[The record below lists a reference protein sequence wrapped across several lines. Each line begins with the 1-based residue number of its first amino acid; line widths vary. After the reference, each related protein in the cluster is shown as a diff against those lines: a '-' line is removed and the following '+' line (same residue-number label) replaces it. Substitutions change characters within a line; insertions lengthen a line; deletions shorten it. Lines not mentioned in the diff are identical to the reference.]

1 MQPLFY
7 DKKLPF
13 FKEEKIVK
21 ESDYNEIY
29 LLSMSDRL
37 GRLNL
42 DKEKIKK
49 EKKRVDNF
57 KNFFEDKYK

>member
-1 MQPLFY
+1 
-7 DKKLPF
+7 
-13 FKEEKIVK
+13 
-21 ESDYNEIY
+21 
-29 LLSMSDRL
+29 MSDRL